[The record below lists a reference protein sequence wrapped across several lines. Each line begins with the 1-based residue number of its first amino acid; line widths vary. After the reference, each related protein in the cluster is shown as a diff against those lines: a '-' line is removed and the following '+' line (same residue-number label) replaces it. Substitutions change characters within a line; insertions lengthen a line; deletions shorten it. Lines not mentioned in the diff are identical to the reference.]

1 MHSSNISLR
10 QLAKV
15 RKRPLHAHCRRLLQK
30 AGEPVDQGTIG
41 APELMLWALHRKRE
55 EIDPDSVHYLQEV
68 VHMIKDKPSLV
79 LTLLEPSSAQTEQED
94 IYEDVSKWEDPQQAG
109 LILLKHLKQR
119 MDSLVD
125 G

>member
-1 MHSSNISLR
+1 MHSSTISLR

-15 RKRPLHAHCRRLLQK
+15 RKRPLHAHCRHLLQK

-41 APELMLWALHRKRE
+41 APELMLWVLHTKRDE
-55 EIDPDSVHYLQEV
+55 LDPDSVHYLQEV
-68 VHMIKDKPSLV
+68 VHMIQDKPSLV
-79 LTLLEPSSAQTEQED
+79 LSLLESSPGDGQED
-94 IYEDVSKWEDPQQAG
+94 SISQDIQTLEDPRQAG
-109 LILLKHLKQR
+109 FILLKHLKQR

>member
-15 RKRPLHAHCRRLLQK
+15 RKRPLHAHCRRLLEK

-41 APELMLWALHRKRE
+41 APELMLWALQNKRE
-55 EIDPDSVHYLQEV
+55 ELDPDSVHYMQEV

-79 LTLLEPSSAQTEQED
+79 LSLMEPSSAQTEQED
-94 IYEDVSKWEDPQQAG
+94 IYEDVHKLENPQQAG
-109 LILLKHLKQR
+109 LTLLKHLKLR

>member
-15 RKRPLHAHCRRLLQK
+15 RKRPLHVHCRYLLQK

-41 APELMLWALHRKRE
+41 APELMLWALHNKRDE
-55 EIDPDSVHYLQEV
+55 LDPDSTHSLQEV
-68 VHMIKDKPSLV
+68 VHMIQDKPSLV
-79 LTLLEPSSAQTEQED
+79 VSLLESPFGQTEE
-94 IYEDVSKWEDPQQAG
+94 EGMVNDVHTSEDPQQAG
-109 LILLKHLKQR
+109 LVLLKHLKQR

>member
-15 RKRPLHAHCRRLLQK
+15 RKRPLHTHCRLLLQK

-41 APELMLWALHRKRE
+41 APELMLWALHNKRE
-55 EIDPDSVHYLQEV
+55 ELDPDSVHYLQEV

-79 LTLLEPSSAQTEQED
+79 LTLLEPSTPQTEQED
-94 IYEDVSKWEDPQQAG
+94 IYEDVHKREDPQQAG